1 MKKTA
6 AAGVIL
12 AVLIIIAFILTQ
24 LSFLTVYAGEEI
36 IYFNPILNEDKEVV
50 YQYTHSVER
59 GPVREYFE
67 LTREGFILYR
77 TTFTSQGAGLPLD
90 RGSFERE
97 NGLFVR
103 SGLQEEV
110 EVLQFRLSD
119 QYREQFIE
127 IGEKRLKMSE
137 WGEAGRMIR
146 MGMLDVREFLKFF
159 P

>member
-6 AAGVIL
+6 AAGALL
-12 AVLIIIAFILTQ
+12 AVLIIIVLILSR
-24 LSFLTVYAGEEI
+24 LSFLTVCAGEEI
-36 IYFNPILNEDKEVV
+36 IYLTPVLDENKEVV

-67 LTREGFILYR
+67 LTRGGFILYK

-90 RGSFERE
+90 RGDFERE

-127 IGEKRLKMSE
+127 IDDESLQMSE
-137 WGEAGRMIR
+137 WGEPGQKIK
-146 MGMLDVREFLKFF
+146 MGMFDVRELLTFF
-159 P
+159 F